1 MFLCLILSSLQP
13 LYYHYIDAA
22 RRFFQTKVEEDSLKK
37 KGKYSDKVK
46 RQHKRNRINRVRVC
60 TCAECTCVE
69 CTCVDASNLV
79 FKFLAYLIL
88 IRAKLCVV

>member
-13 LYYHYIDAA
+13 LYYHCVDAA

-46 RQHKRNRINRVRVC
+46 RQRKRNRINRVRVC
-60 TCAECTCVE
+60 TCVE
-69 CTCVDASNLV
+69 CTCVDAPNLV